1 MTNFEI
7 VLYTVGAKGRCKII
21 LNVSRW
27 LVVCGLMR
35 TRVIH
40 IDFLFVSFMHV
51 CGASASCATHSVY
64 HSGTDCQKN
73 WLCSSCAFTCHAGH
87 TVVPFLTQHKPSFAC
102 CYCKKTKCC
111 QLKKKIAVVTKE
123 GGETKT

>member
-27 LVVCGLMR
+27 LVVGGLMR

-51 CGASASCATHSVY
+51 CGASAVRNTFCIPIQVR
-64 HSGTDCQKN
+64 
-73 WLCSSCAFTCHAGH
+73 
-87 TVVPFLTQHKPSFAC
+87 TV
-102 CYCKKTKCC
+102 
-111 QLKKKIAVVTKE
+111 KKIGCVPVVLSHAMQDIQWYLF
-123 GGETKT
+123 